1 MPTLPTSPNSRPS
14 QLLSRLL
21 LLALFLTTPLFA
33 DTYLDSETLWRPREW
48 LIFHL
53 QDAQGDGFALD
64 LTVRD
69 MNTYLQGP
77 RPVMVWV
84 VGPHD
89 QTLVRHILEDDGIV
103 AGDEKHRD
111 GIYDPYADFRYREWH
126 RVHSP
131 GGYPPGKTRSP
142 YLDNPQQL
150 PARDLHLDIP
160 AAGPGLYRVVIVASW
175 DHWISLTADRPIPA
189 GVHPGPGPL
198 YVRGDRLRETYFYIP
213 QTTEHIGL
221 MTTEEIEPYNWK
233 MELTTESGQPL
244 DSTSARTFATYTTY
258 APEKKDAVYRLSL
271 SGNTTGACL
280 HALGFPFVLCPDP
293 ETARLIHGGIEVD
306 PKGRPTLH
314 HHQRQLDAWA
324 DALTPE
330 DLQVETLPGDTVL
343 QQGREKIDLTEVPA
357 LLTSQ
362 NLDPDSP
369 DYGRFPD
376 RTAPDK
382 LALLA
387 GLDDPANPYH
397 GHPGI
402 VRRVL
407 LARTHDLRRLAPFFW
422 YDSRDLTYR
431 PRTPTG
437 FTTAPQRSG
446 WYGLGLDSQH
456 ARSLLHMK
464 EVVDDA
470 LPTAAVDAWKR
481 AFELWTGGRWMMHVG
496 EVSNQWTYNLRQI
509 HQIWQIT
516 EDPELIEMM
525 YRHLRTLTTPGLMGR
540 HHPDPLPFD
549 GRHSMGYTGD
559 VDLGLTP
566 SGYMAEQMGFDCQ
579 YTIEQVHNAGI
590 VWRQL
595 QEPSILDWWKTFYYL
610 KNHTGQY
617 TAEQV
622 RDAGIAWRQIQNA
635 SVFNWWNTFY
645 HLKTHLT
652 LTKDGRHTA
661 EPFNG
666 SCSPTD
672 INFRTRY
679 YTHKTGLPAEAR
691 DQVVYGDLWGGTDQ
705 PHQPWPC
712 LEEGSFV
719 RSVDDKFHFVKTPA
733 YYAISYSGP
742 RLPAWSQFT
751 SAVVADGSI
760 SLEGYG
766 GPGYGAFGRS
776 TTKVGALS
784 ALFVPGCGPVLL
796 AQNQNI
802 ADANVVW
809 GRTRDPILPSWQEG
823 MVDPRVVSS
832 GYVQPHAEFDS
843 EQKTYHLR
851 EELRY
856 APLVVERTLHFR
868 DDRVVVD
875 LELLATDDLDLA
887 ELYHAIPYFADDRI
901 GRTFGKDLTEEKPF
915 PIPDPIL
922 IAGKTPQPDLEAT
935 RYNLESI
942 TFRAIDFSSESGAG
956 AALIFDD
963 THTFAQAAPVR
974 YRPAAAAGGSFS
986 LTLPSRLQSGE
997 RHTLRYVIYAH
1008 PKAVTAEQLRRVADE
1023 EGLY

>member
-1 MPTLPTSPNSRPS
+1 MPTLPAPSDSTPSSKFRPS
-14 QLLSRLL
+14 RLYRRLL
-21 LLALFLTTPLFA
+21 FLILFLITPLLADA
-33 DTYLDSETLWRPREW
+33 NTYLDPDALWRPREW

-84 VGPHD
+84 VGPRD

-103 AGDEKHRD
+103 AGDEAHRD

-142 YLDNPQQL
+142 YLENPQQL

-198 YVRGDRLRETYFYIP
+198 YVHGDRLRETYFYLP
-213 QTTEHIGL
+213 KTTAHIGL

-233 MELTTESGQPL
+233 MELATESGRAL
-244 DSTSARTFATYTTY
+244 DSTSARTFATYMTH
-258 APEKKDAVYRLSL
+258 APEEKDAVYRLSL

-280 HALGFPFVLCPDP
+280 HGLGFPFILCPDP
-293 ETARLIHGGIEVD
+293 KTARLIHGGIEVD
-306 PKGRPTLH
+306 AKGRPSLH

-330 DLQVETLPGDTVL
+330 DLEVAILPGDAVL
-343 QQGREKIDLTEVPA
+343 QQDREKIGLDEVPE
-357 LLTSQ
+357 LLASQ

-369 DYGRFPD
+369 DYGRFAD

-387 GLDDPANPYH
+387 GLEDSANPYH
-397 GHPGI
+397 GHPGL

-407 LARTHDLRRLAPFFW
+407 LARTHDLRRLSPFFW
-422 YDSRDLTYR
+422 YNTRDLTYR
-431 PRTPTG
+431 YRPPTG
-437 FTTAPQRSG
+437 YTTAPQRSG
-446 WYGLGLDSQH
+446 WYGLGLDSRH
-456 ARSLLHMK
+456 ARSLLLMK
-464 EVVDDA
+464 DIVDDA
-470 LPTAAVDAWKR
+470 LPSAVVDAWKR

-496 EVSNQWTYNLRQI
+496 EVANQWTYNLRQI
-509 HQIWQIT
+509 QQIWQIT
-516 EDPELIEMM
+516 EDPELVEMM
-525 YRHLRTLTTPGLMGR
+525 RRHIRTLTTPGLMGR
-540 HHPDPLPFD
+540 HNPDPLPFD
-549 GRHSMGYTGD
+549 GRHSLGYTGD

-590 VWRQL
+590 VWRQI
-595 QEPSILDWWKTFYYL
+595 QEPSVLD
-610 KNHTGQY
+610 
-617 TAEQV
+617 
-622 RDAGIAWRQIQNA
+622 
-635 SVFNWWNTFY
+635 WWNTFY
-645 HLKTHLT
+645 YLKTHLT
-652 LTKDGRHTA
+652 LTKDGRHTS

-672 INFRTRY
+672 LNFRTRY

-691 DQVVYGDLWGGTDQ
+691 DRVVYGDLWGGTEQ

-719 RSVDDKFHFVKTPA
+719 RSVDSKFHCVKTPA
-733 YYAISYSGP
+733 YYAICYAGP

-751 SAVVADGSI
+751 SAVVEDGSI

-809 GRTRDPILPSWQEG
+809 GRTRDPILPSWQKG

-832 GYVQPHAEFDS
+832 AYVQPHAKFDP
-843 EQKTYHLR
+843 ERKTYHLR

-868 DDRVVVD
+868 DDRIVVD

-887 ELYHAIPYFADDRI
+887 ELYHAIPYFADNRI
-901 GRTFGKDLTEEKPF
+901 ARTFGKDLTEEKPF
-915 PIPDPIL
+915 AIPDPIL
-922 IAGKTPQPDLEAT
+922 IAGKTPQPELEAT
-935 RYNLESI
+935 RYDLEPV
-942 TFRAIDFSSESGAG
+942 TFRAIDFSSENGAG
-956 AALIFDD
+956 ATLIFDR
-963 THTFAQAAPVR
+963 THTFAQAAPMR
-974 YRPAAAAGGSFS
+974 YRHEAASGGSLN

-997 RHTLRYVIYAH
+997 RHTLRYAIYAH
-1008 PKAVTAEQLRRVADE
+1008 PEAVTIEQLRRIADE
-1023 EGLY
+1023 EGLH